1 MNISIR
7 YIPVIL
13 SGLVVVI
20 GLNAFAIIRDN
31 KMWEQLDQRNTQIE
45 QQLEALN

>member
-7 YIPVIL
+7 YIPIIL
-13 SGLVVVI
+13 SGLVVII
-20 GLNAFAIIRDN
+20 GINAFAIIRDN
-31 KMWEQLDQRNTQIE
+31 KMWDKLEQRNTQIE

>member
-1 MNISIR
+1 MSISIR
-7 YIPVIL
+7 YIPIIL
-13 SGLVVVI
+13 SGLVVII
-20 GLNAFAIIRDN
+20 GINAFAIIRDN

>member
-1 MNISIR
+1 MSISIR

-13 SGLVVVI
+13 SGLVVII

-31 KMWEQLDQRNTQIE
+31 KMWEQLDQRNAQIE
-45 QQLEALN
+45 NQMEVLN

>member
-7 YIPVIL
+7 YIPIIL
-13 SGLVVVI
+13 SGLVVII
-20 GLNAFAIIRDN
+20 GINAFAIIRDN